1 MEPVDQSGSQTARVG
16 IANPEQ
22 SFALNSNKNLS
33 RRIIMPFKSKA
44 QSRYLFAT
52 EPKIAKEYAAKTP
65 NMKKLP
71 EKVKPKKK

>member
-1 MEPVDQSGSQTARVG
+1 MITGMSKRYHH
-16 IANPEQ
+16 
-22 SFALNSNKNLS
+22 FALNSNGNLS

>member
-1 MEPVDQSGSQTARVG
+1 MAMVG
-16 IANPEQ
+16 IPNLKQ
-22 SFALNSNKNLS
+22 CFALNSNKKLS
-33 RRIIMPFKSKA
+33 RKVIMPFKSRA

-52 EPKIAKEYAAKTP
+52 EPKMAKEFAAKTP

>member
-1 MEPVDQSGSQTARVG
+1 MAMVG
-16 IANPEQ
+16 IPNLKQ
-22 SFALNSNKNLS
+22 RFALNSNKKLS
-33 RRIIMPFKSKA
+33 RKAIMPFKSKA

-52 EPKIAKEYAAKTP
+52 EPKMAKEFAAKTP